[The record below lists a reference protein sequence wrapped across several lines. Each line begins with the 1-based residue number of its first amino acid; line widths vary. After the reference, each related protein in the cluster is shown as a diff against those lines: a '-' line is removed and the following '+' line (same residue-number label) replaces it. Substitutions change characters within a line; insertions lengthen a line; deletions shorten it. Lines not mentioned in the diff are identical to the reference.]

1 MWFIISYSQIN
12 LHLVFFVSL
21 QRLLPS
27 SYSSA
32 RERQPQLDS
41 VVRGKTPDPV
51 GRHHVQLDPGLSPLV
66 GSHEACFDHQVLN
79 KVMSFQLTLSVL
91 TVDIEGFHEHL
102 FGDPGLLDEALDG
115 GRRILS
121 HMHES
126 EETSVL
132 ELNVI
137 DLAEIDDVVSPRPI
151 TNDSKRDQDTL
162 KLPETFREVRDLVD
176 PLNLSRVHLV
186 VRNAEIPHPL

>member
-1 MWFIISYSQIN
+1 
-12 LHLVFFVSL
+12 
-21 QRLLPS
+21 
-27 SYSSA
+27 
-32 RERQPQLDS
+32 
-41 VVRGKTPDPV
+41 
-51 GRHHVQLDPGLSPLV
+51 
-66 GSHEACFDHQVLN
+66 
-79 KVMSFQLTLSVL
+79 
-91 TVDIEGFHEHL
+91 
-102 FGDPGLLDEALDG
+102 
-115 GRRILS
+115 
-121 HMHES
+121 MHES